1 MDKTPDR
8 FSQWAPALF
17 VLLWSTGFVG
27 AKFGLPFAEPFTFL
41 FLRYGVVT
49 VILGTV
55 LLLWRVPL
63 PRSPAM
69 WGHLAIT
76 GLLLHGFYIGGVFVA
91 IAHGMS
97 SGIAALIVGIQPLLT
112 AGVAG
117 PLLGERVSRRQI
129 AGLLLGFAGLTLTV
143 SKTFVQGE
151 LPAIGLV
158 ACLMALLAITFGTVY
173 QKRHVAGVDLRAG
186 AFVQFL
192 ATALVFAVL
201 SIAFDTGKID
211 WGPEFLFALGW
222 LCLVLSLGAISLLW
236 RLIQRG
242 AAAKVAS
249 LFYLVPPVTAVEGY
263 FLFGESLTSLQMIG
277 IAVTALGVAI
287 INRG

>member
-1 MDKTPDR
+1 MDTSQDR
-8 FSQWAPALF
+8 FAQWAPALF
-17 VLLWSTGFVG
+17 VVLWSTGFVG

-49 VILGTV
+49 VILGAI
-55 LLLWRVPL
+55 LLLWRLPL
-63 PRSPAM
+63 PRTPAM

-76 GLLLHGFYIGGVFVA
+76 GLLLHGFYVGGVFVA

-97 SGIAALIVGIQPLLT
+97 SGIAALVVGIQPLLT

-117 PLLGERVSRRQI
+117 PMLGERVSRRQLV
-129 AGLLLGFAGLTLTV
+129 GLVLGFAGLALTV
-143 SKTFVQGE
+143 SKTFSLGE
-151 LPAIGLV
+151 LPVIGLL
-158 ACLMALLAITFGTVY
+158 ACVVALLAITFGTVY
-173 QKRHVAGVDLRAG
+173 QKRHVVGVDLRAG

-192 ATALVFAVL
+192 ATAFVFAL
-201 SIAFDTGKID
+201 LALAFDTREVEWTPK
-211 WGPEFLFALGW
+211 FLFALGW

-263 FLFGESLTSLQMIG
+263 FLFGESLTWLQMSG

>member
-1 MDKTPDR
+1 MDTTQDR
-8 FSQWAPALF
+8 FAQWAPALF

-27 AKFGLPFAEPFTFL
+27 AKFGLPYADPFTFL
-41 FLRYGVVT
+41 FLRYGAVT
-49 VILGTV
+49 VILGAV
-55 LLLWRVPL
+55 LLLWRLPL

-76 GLLLHGFYIGGVFVA
+76 GLLLHGFYVGGVFVA

-97 SGIAALIVGIQPLLT
+97 SGIAALVVGIQPLLT

-117 PLLGERVSRRQI
+117 PMLGERVSRRQL
-129 AGLLLGFAGLTLTV
+129 AGLLLGFAGLVLTV
-143 SKTFVQGE
+143 SKTFAQGE
-151 LPAIGLV
+151 LPVTGLL
-158 ACLMALLAITFGTVY
+158 ACIVALLAITFGTVY
-173 QKRHVAGVDLRAG
+173 QKRHVTGVDLRAG

-192 ATALVFAVL
+192 ATAAVFALLALVFDQRD
-201 SIAFDTGKID
+201 IEWT
-211 WGPEFLFALGW
+211 PEFLFALGW

-236 RLIQRG
+236 KLIQRG

-249 LFYLVPPVTAVEGY
+249 LFYLVPPVTAVEG
-263 FLFGESLTSLQMIG
+263 FLLFGESLTWLQMLG
-277 IAVTALGVAI
+277 IAITALGVAI

>member
-1 MDKTPDR
+1 MDIRQDR

-41 FLRYGVVT
+41 FMRYGVVT
-49 VILGTV
+49 VILAAV
-55 LLLWRVPL
+55 LVLWRVPL

-69 WGHLAIT
+69 WGHLALA

-91 IAHGMS
+91 IAHGMP
-97 SGIAALIVGIQPLLT
+97 SGIAALVVGIQPLLT

-117 PLLGERVSRRQI
+117 PMLGEHVSGRQL
-129 AGLLLGFAGLTLTV
+129 AGLVLGFAGLALTV
-143 SKTFVQGE
+143 SKTFFLGD
-151 LPAIGLV
+151 LPANGLL
-158 ACLMALLAITFGTVY
+158 ACIVALLAITFGTIY
-173 QKRHVAGVDLRAG
+173 QKRHVVGVDLRAG

-192 ATALVFAVL
+192 ATAFVFAL
-201 SIAFDTGKID
+201 LALACDTREVD
-211 WGPEFLFALGW
+211 WNPKFLFALGW

-263 FLFGESLTSLQMIG
+263 LLFGEALTLLQMIG

>member
-117 PLLGERVSRRQI
+117 PLLGERVTQRQI

-201 SIAFDTGKID
+201 SITFDTGKID

>member
-1 MDKTPDR
+1 MDKTRDR

-63 PRSPAM
+63 PRRPAM
-69 WGHLAIT
+69 WGHLALT

-117 PLLGERVSRRQI
+117 SLLGERVSQRQF
-129 AGLLLGFAGLTLTV
+129 AGLLLGFAGLSLTV

-158 ACLMALLAITFGTVY
+158 ACLMALLAITFGTIY
-173 QKRHVAGVDLRAG
+173 QKRHVADVDLRAG

-192 ATALVFAVL
+192 ATALVFATL
-201 SIAFDTGKID
+201 SITFDTGKID
-211 WGPEFLFALGW
+211 WSPEFLFALGW

>member
-1 MDKTPDR
+1 MDTSQDR
-8 FSQWAPALF
+8 FAQWAPALF

-41 FLRYGVVT
+41 LLRYGVVT
-49 VILGTV
+49 VILGAI
-55 LLLWRVPL
+55 LLLWRLPL
-63 PRSPAM
+63 PRTPAM

-76 GLLLHGFYIGGVFVA
+76 GLLLHGFYVGGVFVA

-97 SGIAALIVGIQPLLT
+97 SGIAALVVGIQPLLT

-117 PLLGERVSRRQI
+117 PMLGERVSRRQM
-129 AGLLLGFAGLTLTV
+129 AGLVLGFAGLALTV
-143 SKTFVQGE
+143 SKTFTMGE
-151 LPAIGLV
+151 LPGIGLL
-158 ACLMALLAITFGTVY
+158 ACIVALLAITFGTVY
-173 QKRHVAGVDLRAG
+173 QKRHVVGVDLRAG

-192 ATALVFAVL
+192 ATALVFAL
-201 SIAFDTGKID
+201 LALAFDTREVD
-211 WGPEFLFALGW
+211 WNPKFLFALGW
-222 LCLVLSLGAISLLW
+222 LCLALSLGAISLLW

-263 FLFGESLTSLQMIG
+263 LLFGESLTWLQMIG